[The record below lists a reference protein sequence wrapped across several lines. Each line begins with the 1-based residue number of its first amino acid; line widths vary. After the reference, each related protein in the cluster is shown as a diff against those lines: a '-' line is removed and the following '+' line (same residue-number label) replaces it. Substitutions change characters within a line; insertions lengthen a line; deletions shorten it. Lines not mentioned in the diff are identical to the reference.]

1 MRDCSFPSTSSLT
14 GTAKALTALAA
25 AFALSTALL
34 LSGCAGSG
42 AVPAPTAKNVEYA
55 GRHGQVTTLSAL
67 KVGRKLYISRCSS
80 CHGLK
85 DPKSLTPEDW
95 PEMVGR
101 MAENAKVNPDQQRAI
116 TQYLVSVSAAAR
128 DTTAA
133 SGPAHT
139 ATEEAP
145 KPAYP

>member
-1 MRDCSFPSTSSLT
+1 MRDCSFPSISSLT
-14 GTAKALTALAA
+14 GTAKALSALAA
-25 AFALSTALL
+25 ALALSTALL

-85 DPKSLTPEDW
+85 DPDSLSPQDW

-101 MAENAKVNPDQQRAI
+101 MAENAKINPDQQRAI
-116 TQYLVSVSAAAR
+116 TQYLVSVSAASH
-128 DTTAA
+128 DSTAVQ
-133 SGPAHT
+133 PAHT
-139 ATEEAP
+139 AAEEAP